1 MEKSEK
7 KNWEGLRQK
16 SEGLFLNW
24 GKMTGYKAKRND
36 TGEPRAKRK
45 KLTYS

>member
-1 MEKSEK
+1 MGTPSQNMEKSEK

-24 GKMTGYKAKRND
+24 GND
-36 TGEPRAKRK
+36 WLQSK
-45 KLTYS
+45 KK